1 MVGFALGYPVFIV
14 GIAVAALV
22 TVMSRFQPAAMEQ
35 AMLKSVERV
44 AVPLIATVGFLFMSG
59 VIKTLGITDYFQ
71 NWFGPLLDMAPILT
85 MLLVAS
91 IAGLLTQSNS
101 ASLAIVIP
109 FLTIVAERDV
119 NMLAL
124 AVVAAGAPAI
134 MQYFLTGGPV
144 AALATTIPVVPGSE
158 LKAANRFQ
166 RPSQLF
172 GLLVLAIIGV
182 LLGGF

>member
-1 MVGFALGYPVFIV
+1 M
-14 GIAVAALV
+14 
-22 TVMSRFQPAAMEQ
+22 
-35 AMLKSVERV
+35 
-44 AVPLIATVGFLFMSG
+44 
-59 VIKTLGITDYFQ
+59 
-71 NWFGPLLDMAPILT
+71 
-85 MLLVAS
+85 
-91 IAGLLTQSNS
+91 
-101 ASLAIVIP
+101 IP

>member
-1 MVGFALGYPVFIV
+1 MELPVGPIIALLIV
-14 GIAVAALV
+14 LAVVITVARTIRIVPQARAGI
-22 TVMSRFQPAAMEQ
+22 
-35 AMLKSVERV
+35 VER
-44 AVPLIATVGFLFMSG
+44 LGRYHR
-59 VIKTLGITDYFQ
+59 TLNPG
-71 NWFGPLLDMAPILT
+71 
-85 MLLVAS
+85 
-91 IAGLLTQSNS
+91 
-101 ASLAIVIP
+101 LAIVIP